1 MKVRDTVG
9 IPEALPALVGLG
21 FRGLSVDLDGYLDKG
36 PELQETLRQELGVD
50 PIVSPNGRML
60 FYDMRAYA
68 DSLDQTPE
76 ELEELAREQLGV
88 VPP

>member
-1 MKVRDTVG
+1 M
-9 IPEALPALVGLG
+9 
-21 FRGLSVDLDGYLDKG
+21 
-36 PELQETLRQELGVD
+36 RQELGVD

-68 DSLDQTPE
+68 EGLDQTPD

-88 VPP
+88 VAPWPEVTRSGDASPSARRSSYQVVGAGSAKPG